1 MKRVLFF
8 YAICL
13 SCQGVAQSNW
23 QRFKQ
28 LLPAQKTWVILH
40 PFKAKKAYIVSLEA
54 NKISDSIAKTHLL
67 DGDISGGQVDAFRH
81 AYWMARL
88 NQEIGK
94 SAAKSLG
101 KAHEKDNYRQFKKQ
115 LLEEGVL
122 PDKISSDMDLINN
135 NIGLNYTQKG
145 KPYPKDGLIYRI
157 VNEILAG
164 ELRILK
170 KDKEGN
176 YVSCSGEILTPEEL
190 KNSWTNNKC
199 LVPSNL
205 SLK

>member
-1 MKRVLFF
+1 M
-8 YAICL
+8 
-13 SCQGVAQSNW
+13 SCNGYAQSNW

-40 PFKAKKAYIVSLEA
+40 PFKAKKAYKISLEA
-54 NKISDSIAKTHLL
+54 TNVSDSIAKTHLL
-67 DGDISGGQVDAFRH
+67 DGDVTGGQVDAFRH

-94 SAAKSLG
+94 SAARSLG
-101 KAHEKDNYRQFKKQ
+101 KAHEKDNYRQFKDQ
-115 LLEEGVL
+115 LLEDGVF
-122 PDKISSDMDLINN
+122 PDKISSEMDLINN
-135 NIGLNYTQKG
+135 NVGLNYTKKR

-176 YVSCSGEILTPEEL
+176 YMSCTGKILDSEEL

-199 LVPSNL
+199 IVPSNVL
-205 SLK
+205 LK

>member
-1 MKRVLFF
+1 M
-8 YAICL
+8 
-13 SCQGVAQSNW
+13 SCQIYAQSNW

-40 PFKAKKAYIVSLEA
+40 PFKAKKAYKISLEA
-54 NKISDSIAKTHLL
+54 TNVSDSIAKTHLL
-67 DGDISGGQVDAFRH
+67 DGDVTGGQVDAFRH

-94 SAAKSLG
+94 SAARSLG
-101 KAHEKDNYRQFKKQ
+101 KAHEKDNYRQFKDQ
-115 LLEEGVL
+115 LLEDGVF
-122 PDKISSDMDLINN
+122 PDKISSEMDLINN
-135 NIGLNYTQKG
+135 HIGLNYTKKR

-176 YVSCSGEILTPEEL
+176 YMSCTGKILDSEEL

-199 LVPSNL
+199 IVPSNVL
-205 SLK
+205 LK

>member
-1 MKRVLFF
+1 M
-8 YAICL
+8 
-13 SCQGVAQSNW
+13 SCNGYAQSNW

-40 PFKAKKAYIVSLEA
+40 PFKAKKAYKISLEA
-54 NKISDSIAKTHLL
+54 TNVSDSIAKTHLL
-67 DGDISGGQVDAFRH
+67 DGDVTGGQVDAFRH

-94 SAAKSLG
+94 SAARSLG
-101 KAHEKDNYRQFKKQ
+101 KAHEKDNYRQFKDQ
-115 LLEEGVL
+115 LLEDGVF
-122 PDKISSDMDLINN
+122 PDKISSEMDLINN
-135 NIGLNYTQKG
+135 NVGLNYTKKR

-176 YVSCSGEILTPEEL
+176 YMSCTGKILDSEEL
-190 KNSWTNNKC
+190 KINWTNNKC

>member
-8 YAICL
+8 FVICL
-13 SCQGVAQSNW
+13 SCNGYAQSNW

-40 PFKAKKAYIVSLEA
+40 PFKAKKAYKISLEA
-54 NKISDSIAKTHLL
+54 TNVSDSIAKTHLL
-67 DGDISGGQVDAFRH
+67 DGDVTGGQVDAFRH

-94 SAAKSLG
+94 SAARSLG
-101 KAHEKDNYRQFKKQ
+101 KAHEKDNYRQFKDQ
-115 LLEEGVL
+115 LLEDGVF
-122 PDKISSDMDLINN
+122 PDKISSEMDLINN
-135 NIGLNYTQKG
+135 NVGLNYTKKR

-176 YVSCSGEILTPEEL
+176 YMSCTGKILDSEEL
-190 KNSWTNNKC
+190 KNNWTNNKC
-199 LVPSNL
+199 LVPSNV